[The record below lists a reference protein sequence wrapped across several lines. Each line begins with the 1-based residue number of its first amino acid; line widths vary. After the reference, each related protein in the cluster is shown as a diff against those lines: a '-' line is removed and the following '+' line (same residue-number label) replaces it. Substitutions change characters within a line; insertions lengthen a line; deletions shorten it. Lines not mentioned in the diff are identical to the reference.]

1 MGEKKLLSRNFLGNR
16 RIVLKD
22 VELTP
27 EEQKLLEDIMF
38 NKYRYS
44 LIRSKEEYKDG
55 DKLVFKSIKEKK

>member
-1 MGEKKLLSRNFLGNR
+1 M
-16 RIVLKD
+16 
-22 VELTP
+22 ELTT

-44 LIRSKEEYKDG
+44 LIKSKEDYKDG